1 MAEFEDGTV
10 TEDTG
15 QDQDAQQPEQSAGTE
30 TEPAG
35 NKEAGAPDDTGTGDG
50 DPEQPDGTE
59 TESKTFT
66 QDDVNTFL
74 ASERRKWER
83 KAEREALEAHQRR
96 IEALE
101 QEKQQAPETPQE
113 PPQVPPT
120 RPKPTLEEVGYD
132 QEKYLEAFADWRFE
146 QQQAQQKA
154 TQEHERQQQ
163 ALAAQRQQAHQQLQ
177 EAEKRRQA
185 MVDSGV
191 SKFPDFENVAYH
203 APIDDVTATLVIN
216 SPASAEIAYHLGK
229 NHDVANKLNQM
240 PPVQRAIEI
249 GRLAATLTSAAPPTS
264 NVPPPRKPNKGRV
277 KATGPNMAKLAKE
290 NPKEWRRLRHE
301 QLKKQ
306 AGG

>member
-1 MAEFEDGTV
+1 MADDEHGTV

-15 QDQDAQQPEQSAGTE
+15 QDQDAQQPEQSAGRE

-35 NKEAGAPDDTGTGDG
+35 DKDAGAPDDTGTGDG

-66 QDDVNTFL
+66 QDDVNAFL

-83 KAEREALEAHQRR
+83 KAEREALEAQQRR

-101 QEKQQAPETPQE
+101 QERQAQGQDQPQTPPE
-113 PPQVPPT
+113 VPFT

-146 QQQAQQKA
+146 QQQARQQA
-154 TQEHERQQQ
+154 EQEQRKQQEEQQRIRQQQ
-163 ALAAQRQQAHQQLQ
+163 QQQAQQIEDQ
-177 EAEKRRQA
+177 RMK
-185 MVDSGV
+185 MVDAGV
-191 SKFPDFENVAYH
+191 QKFPDFEDVAYH
-203 APIDDVTATLVIN
+203 APIDEVTATLVIN

-264 NVPPPRKPNKGRV
+264 NVPPPRKPSKGRV
-277 KATGPNMAKLAKE
+277 KATGPDMAKLAKE
-290 NPKEWRRLRHE
+290 NPKEWRRLRHK
-301 QLKKQ
+301 QLKE
-306 AGG
+306 AHG